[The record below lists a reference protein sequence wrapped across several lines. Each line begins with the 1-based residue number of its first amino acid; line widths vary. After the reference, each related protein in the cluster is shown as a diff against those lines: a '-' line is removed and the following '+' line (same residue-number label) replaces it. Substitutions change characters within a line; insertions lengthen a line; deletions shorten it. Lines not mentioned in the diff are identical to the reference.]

1 MTLEKMKER
10 KIELGLTNEM
20 VAELSG
26 VPLGT
31 VHKIFAGKTKA
42 PRRETLLALE
52 AVLSPACGG
61 VRPTDVRQFEPGNG
75 DQFSSGYMESGNSMV
90 CEPAA
95 AYKAGGSGE
104 DAHRTRAYREGVC
117 DVDDPRQGSYTI
129 EDYYALPDVR
139 RVELIDGWIYD
150 MAAPSRIH
158 QTVLIQLAAQF
169 VSCLKEHPE
178 CLLQIAPS
186 DVRLDNDRWTMV
198 QPDLFIVCN
207 SQDNDPQRTNG
218 APDFIIEILSP
229 SNRYHDM
236 FRKLNKY
243 RLAHVREYWIID
255 SEKQRITVYDFE
267 HDELPMT
274 YTFGDTVPIGISKGE
289 CEVDFSEIYDKV
301 KKYL

>member
-1 MTLEKMKER
+1 M
-10 KIELGLTNEM
+10 
-20 VAELSG
+20 
-26 VPLGT
+26 
-31 VHKIFAGKTKA
+31 
-42 PRRETLLALE
+42 
-52 AVLSPACGG
+52 
-61 VRPTDVRQFEPGNG
+61 
-75 DQFSSGYMESGNSMV
+75 
-90 CEPAA
+90 
-95 AYKAGGSGE
+95 
-104 DAHRTRAYREGVC
+104 
-117 DVDDPRQGSYTI
+117 DDPRQGSYII
-129 EDYYALPDVR
+129 EDYYALPDDR

-255 SEKQRITVYDFE
+255 PEKQRITVYDFE
-267 HDELPMT
+267 HDELQMT

>member
-1 MTLEKMKER
+1 MTGILPIKKYGKHSALNMFTEYSMMFPRQMTRFTGFTEEEVR
-10 KIELGLTNEM
+10 NLCSRYGRDYQAVSDWYDGYEVSDIIPPDPDYEELRAT
-20 VAELSG
+20 
-26 VPLGT
+26 
-31 VHKIFAGKTKA
+31 GKS
-42 PRRETLLALE
+42 PE
-52 AVLSPACGG
+52 AVRYSLYSPLSVVEATTTGII
-61 VRPTDVRQFEPGNG
+61 
-75 DQFSSGYMESGNSMV
+75 
-90 CEPAA
+90 
-95 AYKAGGSGE
+95 K
-104 DAHRTRAYREGVC
+104 
-117 DVDDPRQGSYTI
+117 
-129 EDYYALPDVR
+129 DYYALPDDR

-178 CLLQIAPS
+178 ILLQIAPS

-255 SEKQRITVYDFE
+255 PEKQRITVYDFE